1 VSIDVP
7 YLVTNKRLPELFGKM
22 QSAAVPNR
30 FSFEFLKKLGFG
42 SSNDRAFPSLLK
54 KLGFVDPSG
63 APTDRYRAYRN
74 PKEARSVMAQ
84 AVRELYAELFAV
96 DENVYRQSREHV
108 RGVISRV
115 TGMEE
120 KYVNLA
126 AATFTSLCNLSDFAA
141 VLGPASE
148 SNPPVAVVGTSPIS
162 PKGDAMAV
170 ERKKP
175 VSLEF
180 RHCIEIHLPATTNL
194 SVYNAIFRSLR
205 DQLGE

>member
-1 VSIDVP
+1 MSIDVP
-7 YLVTNKRLPELFGKM
+7 YLVTNKRLPELFGKI

-74 PKEARSVMAQ
+74 PRDARSVMAQ

-126 AATFTSLCNLSDFAA
+126 AATFTSLCNLADFTAI
-141 VLGPASE
+141 LGPASD
-148 SNPPVAVVGTSPIS
+148 NNAPAPIMGINPIS
-162 PKGDAMAV
+162 PKGDITAAD
-170 ERKKP
+170 RKKHI
-175 VSLEF
+175 SLEF
-180 RHCIEIHLPATTNL
+180 RHALEIHLPATTNI
-194 SVYNAIFRSLR
+194 SVTTRYSRA
-205 DQLGE
+205 

>member
-1 VSIDVP
+1 MSVDIP
-7 YLVTNKRLPELFGKM
+7 YLVTNRRLAELFGKI

-30 FSFEFLKKLGFG
+30 FSFEFLKKLGFA

-74 PKEARSVMAQ
+74 PKEAPGVLAQ
-84 AVRELYAELFAV
+84 AIRELYSELFAV
-96 DENVYRQSREHV
+96 DENVHTQSKEHV

-126 AATFTSLCNLSDFAA
+126 ASTFRALCDLADFSSMPTT
-141 VLGPASE
+141 PAEASAP
-148 SNPPVAVVGTSPIS
+148 SAPPPQA
-162 PKGDAMAV
+162 DH
-170 ERKKP
+170 EQLKP
-175 VSLEF
+175 NTTEHETLTLQF
-180 RHCIEIHLPATTNL
+180 RHNIEIHLPATTNI
-194 SVYNAIFRSLR
+194 SVYNAIFKSVRE
-205 DQLGE
+205 QLGE